1 MPYNQI
7 GKVSNVKG
15 QVTILGGLFS
25 DMQALLVATLIGYVL
40 GALPI
45 AGYIAERHG
54 VDRFAVGTG
63 LTGASNVRRHVGN
76 LPGGFVLLGDL
87 GKGALAIIIA
97 KLFGVSGL
105 WLMVPA
111 GASII
116 GHWRSVF
123 TGFRG
128 GDGMATLGG
137 IIIAV
142 FPVFGFAAVAVSMI
156 ISLGGQK
163 MPYSSLLTV
172 IFGYSTLMVLNLTYY
187 GDMDMVM
194 VMTKGIGILSAMVLG
209 YATLGHFRRRRRD
222 GWDELDEPE
231 GSEGATEPTSLGQ

>member
-1 MPYNQI
+1 MPYNLN
-7 GKVSNVKG
+7 GEVSNEKG

-25 DMQALLVATLIGYVL
+25 DMPTLFVATLIGYVL

-45 AGYIAERHG
+45 ASYIGKRHG
-54 VDRFAVGTG
+54 VDVFSVGTG

-76 LPGGFVLLGDL
+76 LPGGFVLLGDI
-87 GKGALAIIIA
+87 GKGALAIIVA
-97 KLFGVSGL
+97 KLLGVSGL

-111 GASII
+111 GAAII

-128 GDGMATLGG
+128 GDGMATLAG

-142 FPVFGFAAVAVSMI
+142 FPVFGFAAVVVSTI

-163 MPYSSLLTV
+163 MPYSSLLNV
-172 IFGYSTLMVLNLTYY
+172 VFGYSTLMALNLTYY
-187 GDMDMVM
+187 GDM
-194 VMTKGIGILSAMVLG
+194 VMTMGIGILSAMVLV
-209 YATLGHFRRRRRD
+209 YATFGHFRRRRRGD
-222 GWDELDEPE
+222 WNELDDPE

>member
-1 MPYNQI
+1 MQ
-7 GKVSNVKG
+7 KG
-15 QVTILGGLFS
+15 QVTILGALFS
-25 DMQALLVATLIGYVL
+25 DTPTLLVAILIGYVL

-45 AGYIAERHG
+45 ATAIGRRHG
-54 VDRFAVGTG
+54 VDLFSVGTG

-76 LPGGFVLLGDL
+76 VPGGFVLLGDL

-97 KLFGVSGL
+97 KLLGVSGL

-111 GASII
+111 GAAII

-123 TGFRG
+123 MGFRG

-142 FPVFGFAAVAVSMI
+142 FPIYGFAAVAVSMV

-163 MPYSSLLTV
+163 MPYSSLLNV
-172 IFGYSTLMVLNLTYY
+172 VFGYCTLMVLNLAYY
-187 GDMDMVM
+187 GDM
-194 VMTKGIGILSAMVLG
+194 VMTLGIGFLSAMVLA
-209 YATLGHFRRRRRD
+209 YATLGHFRRRRRGD
-222 GWDELDEPE
+222 WDELEE
-231 GSEGATEPTSLGQ
+231 HEGATEPTSLGQ

>member
-1 MPYNQI
+1 MSYNQFYPFEN
-7 GKVSNVKG
+7 GEG
-15 QVTILGGLFS
+15 QVTNLGGLFS
-25 DMQALLVATLIGYVL
+25 ETPILLIATLIGYVL

-45 AGYIAERHG
+45 ASFISRRHG
-54 VDRFAVGTG
+54 VDIYSVGTG

-76 LPGGFVLLGDL
+76 VPGGFVLLGDI

-97 KLFGVSGL
+97 KLLGVSGL
-105 WLMVPA
+105 WLMIPA

-128 GDGMATLGG
+128 GDGLATLGG

-142 FPVFGFAAVAVSMI
+142 FPVTGLAAVAVSMI

-163 MPYSSLLTV
+163 MPYSSLLNV
-172 IFGYSTLMVLNLTYY
+172 VFGYSTLMVLNITYF
-187 GDMDMVM
+187 GDMVM
-194 VMTKGIGILSAMVLG
+194 TLGIGILSAMVLG
-209 YATLGHFRRRRRD
+209 YATLGHFRRRRR
-222 GWDELDEPE
+222 GVWDELEDP
-231 GSEGATEPTSLGQ
+231 EGATEPTSLGQ